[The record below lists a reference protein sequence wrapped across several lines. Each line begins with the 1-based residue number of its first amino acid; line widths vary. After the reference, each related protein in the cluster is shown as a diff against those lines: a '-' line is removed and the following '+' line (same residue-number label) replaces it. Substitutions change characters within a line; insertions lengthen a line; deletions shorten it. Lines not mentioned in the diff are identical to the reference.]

1 MAEFILKLRTLDA
14 INKNTNTLLKHYKAN
29 EISKEDILELEQLA
43 IEEEEYEVAVSLKEV
58 LDYINQLNN

>member
-1 MAEFILKLRTLDA
+1 MAEFTLKLRTLYA
-14 INKNTNTLLKHYKAN
+14 INKNTKTLLKHYKAN